1 MAERVRS
8 VRSPLTVAA
17 STALGLVFLLRLPDL
32 AEAAGYLAI
41 VGAGI
46 AVVSLAGAVRTLA
59 GRVDGRVLAAGAASV
74 AFVGQALN
82 TFVGLPAAQDLRGDI
97 GWAGA
102 VALVCEIVIAF
113 LALRSLRGNEQSAQR
128 R

>member
-1 MAERVRS
+1 MAERARS
-8 VRSPLTVAA
+8 VRSPLTVMA
-17 STALGLVFLLRLPDL
+17 STVLGLVFLLRLPDL
-32 AEAAGYLAI
+32 AQAAGYLAV

-46 AVVSLAGAVRTLA
+46 AVVSLAAAVRTLA
-59 GRVDGRVLAAGAASV
+59 GRIDWRVLAAGAAAV

-82 TFVGLPAAQDLRGDI
+82 ALVGLPAAQELRGDI

-113 LALRSLRGNEQSAQR
+113 LGVRDLRGTKKPAR
-128 R
+128 T